1 MIFQNRIE
9 AGERLAA
16 QVAKVVKVMK
26 VEKGKGIVLGI
37 PRGGVV
43 VAKSVAEK
51 LGWPL
56 DVLPAKKIGAPGN
69 PELAIGARVG
79 LTVPIRLRSGLRG
92 VKTVVLIDDGVAT
105 GLTVE
110 AGINWLRRKQAK
122 KIIVAVP
129 VAAKDSAERLK
140 LLVDGWICLHEADDL
155 YAVGQFYREFGQVSD
170 EEVVKL
176 LQ

>member
-1 MIFQNRIE
+1 MIFQNRVE
-9 AGERLAA
+9 AGEKLAI
-16 QVAKVVKVMK
+16 QVAKAV
-26 VEKGKGIVLGI
+26 KGKARLPALERSDGGQGIVLGI

-43 VAKSVAEK
+43 VAKMVAEK

-79 LTVPIRLRSGLRG
+79 PTSLNLPAGKAGLRG

-110 AGINWLRRKQAK
+110 AGINWLRRNGAG

-140 LLVDGWICLHEADDL
+140 TLADEWICLHEADDL
-155 YAVGQFYREFGQVSD
+155 YAVGQFYKEFGQ
-170 EEVVKL
+170 E
-176 LQ
+176 Q

>member
-9 AGERLAA
+9 AGEKLAT
-16 QVAKVVKVMK
+16 QVVKV
-26 VEKGKGIVLGI
+26 VKGKGIVLGI

-43 VAKSVAEK
+43 VAKIVADK

-69 PELAIGARVG
+69 PELAIAARVG
-79 LTVPIRLRSGLRG
+79 PTSLKLRG
-92 VKTVVLIDDGVAT
+92 VKTIVLIDDGVAT

>member
-1 MIFQNRIE
+1 MIFLNRID
-9 AGERLAA
+9 AGEKLAV
-16 QVAKVVKVMK
+16 QVAKAV
-26 VEKGKGIVLGI
+26 KGKGMVLGI

-43 VAKSVAEK
+43 VAKIVADK

-69 PELAIGARVG
+69 PELAIGARVQP
-79 LTVPIRLRSGLRG
+79 LPPQLVAKLRQ
-92 VKTVVLIDDGVAT
+92 VKQVILVDDGIAT
-105 GLTVE
+105 GCTIE
-110 AGINWLRRKQAK
+110 AGIKYLQGLSLQVIA
-122 KIIVAVP
+122 AVP

-140 LLVDGWICLHEADDL
+140 TLVNGWICLHEADDL
-155 YAVGQFYREFGQVSD
+155 YAVGQFYKEFGQVSD

>member
-9 AGERLAA
+9 AGERLAV
-16 QVAKVVKVMK
+16 QVAKVGKVAK

-43 VAKSVAEK
+43 VAKIVADK

-79 LTVPIRLRSGLRG
+79 PTSLKLRG

-105 GLTVE
+105 GLTME
-110 AGINWLRRKQAK
+110 AGINWLRRKQAG

-140 LLVDGWICLHEADDL
+140 TLVDGWICLHEADDL
-155 YAVGQFYREFGQVSD
+155 YAVGQFYREFGQVSN
-170 EEVVKL
+170 EVVHHILK
-176 LQ
+176 

>member
-1 MIFQNRIE
+1 MMFENRLD
-9 AGERLAA
+9 AGEKLAEL
-16 QVAKVVKVMK
+16 VVKK
-26 VEKGKGIVLGI
+26 VKGSGLVLGI

-43 VAKSVAEK
+43 VAKMVAEK

-79 LTVPIRLRSGLRG
+79 PTSSIRLRSGLRG

-110 AGINWLRRKQAK
+110 AGINWLRRNGAG

-140 LLVDGWICLHEADDL
+140 TLVDEWICLHEADDL
-155 YAVGQFYREFGQVSD
+155 YAVGQFYKEFGQ
-170 EEVVKL
+170 E
-176 LQ
+176 Q